1 MYNDP
6 NNEKERY
13 SDREGGELTQRPKLP
28 EKK

>member
-1 MYNDP
+1 MYNNP

-13 SDREGGELTQRPKLP
+13 SDREGGGAQRPKLP